1 MWFST
6 GATQAL
12 IPDPNYQYYVKDL
25 NKVSVCGSLLERHR
39 PSYPTQTTNTM
50 SRISL
55 RSVKYFYLL
64 CGYTSKTLELIFKTN
79 QVFLCRL

>member
-39 PSYPTQTTNTM
+39 PSSPTQTTNTM
-50 SRISL
+50 SRISI
-55 RSVKYFYLL
+55 RSVYVVLYWSDTGPHTRPKLPVL
-64 CGYTSKTLELIFKTN
+64 CKGS
-79 QVFLCRL
+79 Q

>member
-50 SRISL
+50 
-55 RSVKYFYLL
+55 
-64 CGYTSKTLELIFKTN
+64 
-79 QVFLCRL
+79 